1 LEQGLSSFRMEV
13 RRLTPFVLLG
23 RYFLEFVQEIG
34 GVFILLWRFIQIVP
48 RTFSNVRNIF
58 FQMERIGLGSIPLVL
73 VTSLFVGAVT
83 SIQAAY
89 QFQGYVPLR
98 YLGTVVGKS
107 VILELG
113 PVLTALVV
121 GGRVSASI
129 AAELGTMKVTEQID
143 AMEMIAID
151 PVEFL
156 VLPRITAATIMLPVL
171 TIFSDL
177 LAILGGMVVAKISM
191 GVSYNMFTSGL
202 KLLFKYEDLIGG
214 LMKTFVFGF
223 IIALMGCYSGFAT
236 RGGAEGVGMS
246 TMRAVVSSCLLIL
259 ISNYLLATL
268 IFRIIFAP
276 SY

>member
-1 LEQGLSSFRMEV
+1 MSDFNRSPGAAWRGVGTDRATAVDQGLRTYMIRV
-13 RRLTPFVLLG
+13 YNYMAVGVALTGVLAWLT
-23 RYFLEFVQEIG
+23 YQMAG
-34 GVFILLWRFIQIVP
+34 GDAI
-48 RTFSNVRNIF
+48 S
-58 FQMERIGLGSIPLVL
+58 
-73 VTSLFVGAVT
+73 
-83 SIQAAY
+83 
-89 QFQGYVPLR
+89 
-98 YLGTVVGKS
+98 
-107 VILELG
+107 
-113 PVLTALVV
+113 VV

-151 PVEFL
+151 PVEYL

-177 LAILGGMVVAKISM
+177 LAILGGMVVARISM
-191 GVSYNMFTSGL
+191 GVSYNLFSSGL
-202 KLLFKYEDLIGG
+202 KLLFKSQDLIGG

-223 IIALMGCYSGFAT
+223 IIALMGCYNGFAT
-236 RGGAEGVGMS
+236 RGGAEGVGLA
-246 TMRAVVSSCLLIL
+246 TMRAVVASCLLIL

>member
-1 LEQGLSSFRMEV
+1 MSIFI
-13 RRLTPFVLLG
+13 LLG
-23 RYFLEFVQEIG
+23 RFVLEFIEEVG
-34 GVFILLWRFIQIVP
+34 AVFILLWRFLQILP
-48 RTFSNVRNIF
+48 RTFSNIKNILV
-58 FQMERIGLGSIPLVL
+58 QMERIGIGSIPLVL

-83 SIQAAY
+83 SVQAAY
-89 QFQGYVPLR
+89 QFHGYVPLM

-151 PVEFL
+151 PIEFL
-156 VLPRITAATIMLPVL
+156 VLPRMVAATFMLPVL

-177 LAILGGMVVAKISM
+177 LAIMGGMVVAKISM
-191 GVSYNMFTSGL
+191 GVSFNVFTSGL
-202 KLLFKYEDLIGG
+202 KLLYRHQDLIGG

-223 IIALMGCYSGFAT
+223 IIALMGCHSGFVT
-236 RGGAEGVGMS
+236 KGGAEGVGIA
-246 TMRAVVSSCLLIL
+246 TMRAVVASCLLIL
-259 ISNYLLATL
+259 ISNYLLANL

-276 SY
+276 SL

>member
-1 LEQGLSSFRMEV
+1 V
-13 RRLTPFVLLG
+13 TPFVLLG
-23 RYFLEFVQEIG
+23 RFFIEFVKEIG
-34 GVFILLWRFIQIVP
+34 GVFILLYRFFQVLP
-48 RTFSNVRNIF
+48 KTFSNAKSILV
-58 FQMERIGLGSIPLVL
+58 QMETIGIGSIPLVL

-98 YLGTVVGKS
+98 FLGTVVGKS

-156 VLPRITAATIMLPVL
+156 VLPRIIAATIMLPVL

-177 LAILGGMVVAKISM
+177 LAIVGGMVVARISM
-191 GVSYNMFTSGL
+191 GVSYNLFTSGL
-202 KLLFKYEDLIGG
+202 KLLFKSEDLIGG

-223 IIALMGCYSGFAT
+223 LIALMGCYNGFVT
-236 RGGAEGVGMS
+236 RGGAEGVGIA

-268 IFRIIFAP
+268 IFMIIFAP
-276 SY
+276 AY

>member
-1 LEQGLSSFRMEV
+1 M
-13 RRLTPFVLLG
+13 TPFILLG
-23 RYFLEFVQEIG
+23 RFFIEFVKEIG
-34 GVFILLWRFIQIVP
+34 GVFILLYRFVQVLP
-48 RTFSNVRNIF
+48 KTFSNIKNILV
-58 FQMERIGLGSIPLVL
+58 QMETIGIGSIPLVL

-98 YLGTVVGKS
+98 FLGTVVGKS

-156 VLPRITAATIMLPVL
+156 VLPRIIAATIMLPVL

-177 LAILGGMVVAKISM
+177 LAILGGMVVARISM
-191 GVSYNMFTSGL
+191 DVSYNLFTGGL
-202 KLLFKYEDLIGG
+202 KLLFKNQDLIGG

-223 IIALMGCYSGFAT
+223 LIALMGCYNGFVT
-236 RGGAEGVGMS
+236 KGGAEGVGIA

-276 SY
+276 AY

>member
-1 LEQGLSSFRMEV
+1 VSF
-13 RRLTPFVLLG
+13 FNLLG
-23 RYFLEFVQEIG
+23 KAFLEFIEEVG
-34 GVFILLWRFIQIVP
+34 GIFILLARVVQLLP
-48 RTFSNVRNIF
+48 RTFGNMRNTLI
-58 FQMERIGLGSIPLVL
+58 QMERIGIGSIPLVL

-89 QFQGYVPLR
+89 QFHGYVPLM

-129 AAELGTMKVTEQID
+129 AAELGTMKVTEQLD

-156 VLPRITAATIMLPVL
+156 VLPRLVAATIMLPVL

-177 LAILGGMVVAKISM
+177 LAILGGMVVANISI
-191 GVSYNMFTSGL
+191 GVSFNTFASGL
-202 KLLFKYEDLIGG
+202 KLLFRYQDLVGG
-214 LMKTFVFGF
+214 LMKTFVFGL
-223 IIALMGCYSGFAT
+223 IIAHMGCYHGFVT
-236 RGGAEGVGMS
+236 RGGAEGVGRA

-259 ISNYLLATL
+259 ISNYLLASL
-268 IFRIIFAP
+268 IFRIIFPPA
-276 SY
+276 

>member
-1 LEQGLSSFRMEV
+1 MI
-13 RRLTPFVLLG
+13 PFVLLG
-23 RYFLEFVQEIG
+23 RFFLDFAREIG
-34 GVFILLWRFIQIVP
+34 GVFILLGRYVQVIP
-48 RTFSNVRNIF
+48 RTFSNVKSILL
-58 FQMERIGLGSIPLVL
+58 QMERIGIGSIPLVL

-98 YLGTVVGKS
+98 FIGTVVGKS

-129 AAELGTMKVTEQID
+129 AAEIGTMRVTEQID

-151 PVEFL
+151 PVEYL
-156 VLPRITAATIMLPVL
+156 VLPRISAATIMLPVL
-171 TIFSDL
+171 TVFSDL
-177 LAILGGMVVAKISM
+177 LAIVGGMVVAKISM
-191 GVSYNMFTSGL
+191 GISYNMFSNGL
-202 KLLFKYEDLIGG
+202 KLLFKPEDLIGG

-223 IIALMGCYSGFAT
+223 IIALMGCYSGFTT
-236 RGGAEGVGMS
+236 RGGAEGVGVA
-246 TMRAVVSSCLLIL
+246 TMRAVVASCLLIL

-276 SY
+276 AY

>member
-1 LEQGLSSFRMEV
+1 VSF
-13 RRLTPFVLLG
+13 FILLG
-23 RYFLEFVQEIG
+23 RSFLEFIEEVG
-34 GVFILLWRFIQIVP
+34 GVFILLARVVQLLP
-48 RTFSNVRNIF
+48 RTFVNIRNTLI
-58 FQMERIGLGSIPLVL
+58 QMERIGIGSIPLVL

-89 QFQGYVPLR
+89 QFHGYVPLM

-143 AMEMIAID
+143 AMEMIAVD
-151 PVEFL
+151 PIEFL
-156 VLPRITAATIMLPVL
+156 VLPRLVAAVVMLPVL

-177 LAILGGMVVAKISM
+177 LAILGGMVVANVSI
-191 GVSYNMFTSGL
+191 GVSFNTFASGL
-202 KLLFKYEDLIGG
+202 KLLFRYQDLAGG
-214 LMKTFVFGF
+214 LMKTFVFGL
-223 IIALMGCYSGFAT
+223 IIAHMGCYHGFVT
-236 RGGAEGVGMS
+236 KGGAEGVGRA

-259 ISNYLLATL
+259 ISNYLLASL
-268 IFRIIFAP
+268 IFRIIFPPA
-276 SY
+276 

>member
-1 LEQGLSSFRMEV
+1 M
-13 RRLTPFVLLG
+13 TPFILLG
-23 RYFLEFVQEIG
+23 RFFIEFVKEIG
-34 GVFILLWRFIQIVP
+34 GVFILLYRFIQVLP
-48 RTFSNVRNIF
+48 KTFSNIQKILV
-58 FQMERIGLGSIPLVL
+58 QMETIGIGSLPLVL

-98 YLGTVVGKS
+98 FLGTVVGKS

-156 VLPRITAATIMLPVL
+156 VLPRIIAATIMLPVL

-191 GVSYNMFTSGL
+191 DVSYNLFTGGL
-202 KLLFKYEDLIGG
+202 KLLFNNEDLIGG

-223 IIALMGCYSGFAT
+223 LIALMGCYNGFVT
-236 RGGAEGVGMS
+236 KGGAAGVGIA

-276 SY
+276 AY

>member
-1 LEQGLSSFRMEV
+1 MTF
-13 RRLTPFVLLG
+13 FILLG
-23 RYFLEFVQEIG
+23 RYFLDFFEEVG
-34 GVFILLWRFIQIVP
+34 GVFLLLGRVFQIFH
-48 RTFSNVRNIF
+48 RITGNVRAVLV
-58 FQMERIGLGSIPLVL
+58 QMERIGIGSIPLVV

-156 VLPRITAATIMLPVL
+156 VLPRMVAAIIMLPVL
-171 TIFSDL
+171 TVFSDL
-177 LAILGGMVVAKISM
+177 IAILGGMIVAKVSI
-191 GVSYNMFTSGL
+191 GVSYNLFTSGL
-202 KLLFKYEDLIGG
+202 KLFFESQDLIGG
-214 LMKTFVFGF
+214 LVKTFFFGL
-223 IIALMGCYSGFAT
+223 IIALMGCYNGFTT

-246 TMRAVVSSCLLIL
+246 TMKAVVSSCLLIL
-259 ISNYLLATL
+259 IANYFLASIL
-268 IFRIIFAP
+268 FRIIFAP
-276 SY
+276 SS